1 MDELDKKR
9 EAETAH
15 DRQREIHKEVRREE
29 RVRAYDERHPRGRSW
44 GTILFFLLVMFAVGI
59 AATFMFL
66 RSAVGGGSAA
76 RIASA
81 LLGRNVSFDS
91 SAPAVVN
98 RIQQLN
104 KLETVA
110 FSVDAVVEGNKTSPM
125 LPDLLFGD
133 RLLLVAHGQTV
144 AGVDLGKLQ
153 ADAVHVNGKSVTVDL
168 PASEVFYTRLDNAKT
183 RVYMRNTGMLAQ
195 QDTNL
200 EGDTRKSAEDQILKA
215 AIADGILDTAR
226 ANARASITSLLTGLG
241 FESVTVR

>member
-1 MDELDKKR
+1 MDDLEKQR
-9 EAETAH
+9 EREIA
-15 DRQREIHKEVRREE
+15 DQRQRELYKDVQREQ
-29 RVRAYDERHPRGRSW
+29 RVRAYEERHPRGRSW
-44 GTILFFLLVMFAVGI
+44 GTIFFFLVLMFAVGI
-59 AATFMFL
+59 AATFVFL
-66 RSAVGGGSAA
+66 RSAVGGGAAA
-76 RIASA
+76 RMASA

-110 FSVDAVVEGNKTSPM
+110 FSVDAVVEGNKSSPM

-133 RLLLVAHGQTV
+133 RLLLVAHGQSV
-144 AGVDLGKLQ
+144 AGVDLAKLQ

-183 RVYMRNTGMLAQ
+183 RVYMRTTGMLVP

-226 ANARASITSLLTGLG
+226 ANARASITTLLTGLG